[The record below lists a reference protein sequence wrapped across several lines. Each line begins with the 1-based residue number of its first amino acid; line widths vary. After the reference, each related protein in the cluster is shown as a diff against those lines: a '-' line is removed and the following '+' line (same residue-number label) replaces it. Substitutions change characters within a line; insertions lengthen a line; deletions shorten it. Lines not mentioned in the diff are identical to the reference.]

1 MITSLPGGTLA
12 EMLGGRNVAGY
23 SCLLG
28 AILTALTPVAAAWD
42 KYAVFAVR
50 FLIGLVSGVVYPCCH
65 NLVSKWSPPEEKGKF
80 VASLMGGTFGT
91 VITWPLCGLL
101 IESLGWDWAFYVVA
115 LIVLVIVALWFY
127 LVSDTPATHSSIS
140 LKEREF
146 IENSLGNTL
155 AKKAVGVFFY
165 CSFVELLKTSS
176 LSFTWSEMA
185 TIQAAGCFYALLG
198 ANIAALRQHVGS
210 IFPHNRNAKVFERGP
225 WLWSLKGW
233 LPVQFATHCS
243 PLGCIWFRFR
253 CGLDPSQ
260 GLVDDDVYQKDVLL
274 AL

>member
-91 VITWPLCGLL
+91 VITWPLCGLI

-127 LVSDTPATHSSIS
+127 LVSDTPATHSTIS

-155 AKKAVGVFFY
+155 AKKAVGLVFFF
-165 CSFVELLKTSS
+165 CPFVERLKKSS
-176 LSFTWSEMA
+176 FSFT
-185 TIQAAGCFYALLG
+185 
-198 ANIAALRQHVGS
+198 
-210 IFPHNRNAKVFERGP
+210 
-225 WLWSLKGW
+225 
-233 LPVQFATHCS
+233 
-243 PLGCIWFRFR
+243 
-253 CGLDPSQ
+253 
-260 GLVDDDVYQKDVLL
+260 
-274 AL
+274 